1 MRLFADTSHEAEA
14 VLIELLRQKTPAQ
27 RLHMMQELNQ
37 HVRSRLLVG
46 IRKRH
51 PGASADEVSR
61 RLGDIMLGAPVA
73 SEVYGPD
80 APGMGAA
87 AGKFKVQISPM
98 DHSELTEVTVL
109 VVDIFERLA
118 IPYFIGG
125 SVASTAYGIARST
138 LDSDIVADLRA
149 DHVAEF
155 LELVVGEFYVSPT
168 AAVDA
173 IAFRSSFNLIHL
185 RSAFKVDIFVAKDRP
200 FERAQFSRSSN
211 QILDPESGRVANF
224 ASAEDIILAKLEWYR
239 QGGEQSD
246 RQWQD
251 MLGIV
256 AVQDDLLDW
265 EYMQSMA
272 ETLQVGDLLE
282 RLWMETRA

>member
-1 MRLFADTSHEAEA
+1 MYK
-14 VLIELLRQKTPAQ
+14 RQ
-27 RLHMMQELNQ
+27 
-37 HVRSRLLVG
+37 
-46 IRKRH
+46 
-51 PGASADEVSR
+51 
-61 RLGDIMLGAPVA
+61 
-73 SEVYGPD
+73 
-80 APGMGAA
+80 
-87 AGKFKVQISPM
+87 
-98 DHSELTEVTVL
+98 
-109 VVDIFERLA
+109 
-118 IPYFIGG
+118 
-125 SVASTAYGIARST
+125 T

-185 RSAFKVDIFVAKDRP
+185 RSAFKIDIFVAKDRP
-200 FERAQFSRSSN
+200 FERAQFARSSN
-211 QILDPESGRVANF
+211 QLLDSESGRVANF

-256 AVQDDLLDW
+256 AVQGDLLDW

-282 RLWMETRA
+282 RLWMETYE

>member
-14 VLIELLRQKTPAQ
+14 ILIELLRKKTPAQ

-51 PGASADEVSR
+51 PDASADEVNR
-61 RLGDIMLGAPVA
+61 RLGDILLSAPVA
-73 SEVYGPD
+73 SEVYGPNV
-80 APGMGAA
+80 PGMGAA
-87 AGKFKVQISPM
+87 AGKFKVQITLM
-98 DHSELTEVTVL
+98 DHSELTEVTFL

-185 RSAFKVDIFVAKDRP
+185 RSAFKIDIFVAKDRP
-200 FERAQFSRSSN
+200 FERAQFARSSN
-211 QILDPESGRVANF
+211 QLLDSESGRVANF

-256 AVQDDLLDW
+256 AVQGDLLDW

-272 ETLQVGDLLE
+272 KTLQVGDLLE
-282 RLWMETRA
+282 RLWMETYE